1 MPAILPFLPAIV
13 GLAGAGVS
21 LWQGNQADQRNQQAN
36 AQANAAT
43 AQQQALIQ
51 QLMSGLNPQAYQQ
64 QAAQAG
70 NQALSQL
77 AANFGQ
83 RGALSSGAFQQAG
96 ATTLGQLYSDA
107 QARYQQDQQNAIGMA
122 LGGQQAIQ
130 RQYAGQVN
138 PDPYAGLGTALGAL
152 GTAAGG
158 YLQQKYGQPTTAYGG
173 STGAGLPGF
182 GVRYGR

>member
-1 MPAILPFLPAIV
+1 MPAILPFLPAIA

-21 LWQGNQADQRNQQAN
+21 LFNGIQTDRRNQEFN
-36 AQANAAT
+36 NQANAAT

-70 NQALSQL
+70 QQALSQL
-77 AANFGQ
+77 AANYGQ

-96 ATTLGQLYSDA
+96 ATTLGQLYTNA
-107 QARYQQDQQNAIGMA
+107 QAQYQQDRQNAIGMA

-138 PDPYAGLGTALGAL
+138 PNPYEGLGASLGAV
-152 GTAAGG
+152 GTAAGQ
-158 YLQQKYGQPTTAYGG
+158 YLFQNPTGTP
-173 STGAGLPGF
+173 TGLTGMGLPGF
-182 GVRYGR
+182 RPAYR